1 MDLLK
6 RRLSLHLAASDTGA
20 PNRVTAYRGAFH
32 RATLSWLD
40 KNLQNRRTVHRELK
54 EQPVPGLNLSRA
66 EAKERADHLF
76 VDSYVVTLD
85 VTKGEETFYSRSE
98 VSFTCN
104 KPGYSTFI
112 DAVGRS
118 VISATLNG
126 VAVDTSNFDGE
137 TIFIK
142 DLAAQN
148 LLVIELE
155 AEYSKSGEGLQR
167 SVDPSDGEIYLYS
180 QGETAHIR
188 NMFACFDQPALKA
201 TFTLMVT
208 TPGHWQAVSN
218 NPVES
223 KVAKGDLVEWKF
235 TTTPRIATY
244 LDALIAGPYSSVHD
258 VYKGQK
264 EIPLGIYC
272 RKSMMQY
279 LDPEDVFLITKQGFE
294 YFEKT
299 FGLAYPFE
307 KYDQIAVVDF
317 NFGAM
322 ENAGAVTFREDV
334 LVFRSHM
341 PEKAYLSR
349 ANTILHEMAHMW
361 FGDMVTM
368 SWWDDL
374 WLNESFA
381 EWSSYLAL
389 VESTRFTGAW
399 SEFNSARK
407 NWAYRQDQLSS
418 THPIIADM
426 VDMEAVNANFDG
438 ITYAKGASVLHQ
450 LVAHVGRP
458 QFIAALQT
466 YFAKHAWGN
475 TTLEDLLVELEASS
489 GRKLDS
495 WVNTW
500 LQTAGVNTLR
510 PSLVIEGDA
519 YKSVTITQ
527 EAPLI
532 PVGSQ
537 ELRPHRL
544 AVGLY
549 DIDAGS
555 LKLRKTVELD
565 VVGGS
570 TVVTELAG
578 EKLADLL
585 LINDRDLSYAKLRFD
600 DRSIATLKTHLGKLD
615 DALARALCWAA
626 IWDMH
631 RDAEI
636 STSDFMEIALNSLAK
651 ESDDAIVTI
660 VMSQLSTSVEA
671 YAKDH
676 NRDIYRE
683 KLATGLWDLVQSSK
697 PGSDLQLLSSRAFAS
712 NAQSADQ
719 AAKIGELL
727 NGSAP
732 GLKVD
737 TDLRWYFL
745 IAMTERGL
753 TTKTELDAELESD
766 KTTTGN
772 LAYQTCLAAMP
783 NAEAKAHAFNKVLNE
798 EIATS
803 ERSALIMGF
812 QRPIQRALL
821 DPFVALYFDNLLTV
835 WDAKSYEGAAKY
847 VTGFYPTY
855 VVRQSTVDATD
866 AWLAGPGKE
875 SPAVL
880 RKLVKESQDGLI
892 RALKVQALD
901 K

>member
-1 MDLLK
+1 MIGLEPTK
-6 RRLSLHLAASDTGA
+6 GA
-20 PNRVTAYRGAFH
+20 
-32 RATLSWLD
+32 
-40 KNLQNRRTVHRELK
+40 K
-54 EQPVPGLNLSRA
+54 VPGLNLSRA
-66 EAKERADHLF
+66 EAKDRADHLY
-76 VDSYVVTLD
+76 VNSYVVTLD
-85 VTKGEETFYSRSE
+85 VTKGEETFYAKSE

-137 TIFIK
+137 SIFLTN
-142 DLAAQN
+142 LAADN
-148 LLVIELE
+148 LLVIEIE
-155 AEYSKSGEGLQR
+155 AEYSNSGEGLQR
-167 SVDPSDGEIYLYS
+167 SVDPSDGEVYLYS

-188 NMFACFDQPALKA
+188 NMFPCFDQPSLKA
-201 TFTLMVT
+201 TFNLTVT
-208 TPGHWQAVSN
+208 TPGHWEAVSN

-223 KVAKGDLVEWKF
+223 KTTKGDLVEWKF
-235 TTTPRIATY
+235 STTPRITTY
-244 LDALIAGPYSSVHD
+244 LDALIAGPYSHVHD
-258 VYKGQK
+258 VYKGEK

-279 LDPEDVFLITKQGFE
+279 LDPEDIFLITKQGFE

-368 SWWDDL
+368 FWWDDL

-389 VESTRFTGAW
+389 AESTRFKGAW
-399 SEFNSARK
+399 SEFNCARK

-458 QFIAALQT
+458 QFIEGLQK

-475 TTLEDLLVELEASS
+475 TTLNDLLVELEAAS
-489 GRKLDS
+489 GSTLAP

-500 LQTAGVNTLR
+500 LQTAGDNTLR
-510 PSLVIEGDA
+510 PVLEIDGDT
-519 YKSVTITQ
+519 YKSVSISQ

-532 PVGSQ
+532 PAGSK

-549 DIDAGS
+549 DINAGS
-555 LKLRKTVELD
+555 LKLRKSVELD
-565 VVGGS
+565 VSGAS

-578 EKLADLL
+578 EKVADLL

-600 DRSIATLKTHLGKLD
+600 ERSIATLKTHLGKLD
-615 DALARALCWAA
+615 DALARAVTWAA
-626 IWDMH
+626 VWDMH

-636 STSDFMEIALNSLAK
+636 SSADFLEIATNGLAG
-651 ESDDAIVTI
+651 ESDDAIVNI
-660 VMSQLSTSVEA
+660 VLGQLNTSVEA
-671 YAKDH
+671 YSKEA
-676 NRDIYRE
+676 NRNAYRE
-683 KLATGLWDLVQSSK
+683 KLADGLWSLTNNSA
-697 PGSDLQLLSSRAFAS
+697 PASDLQLLFSRAFAL
-712 NAQSADQ
+712 NAQTDEQ
-719 AAKIGELL
+719 TTKIRELL
-727 NGSAP
+727 NGSVP

-737 TDLRWYFL
+737 ADLRWYFL
-745 IAMTERGL
+745 IALTERGAA
-753 TTKTELDAELESD
+753 TKAELEAELAKD
-766 KTTTGN
+766 KTTSGN
-772 LAYQTCLAAMP
+772 LAYETCLAAMP
-783 NAEAKAHAFNKVLNE
+783 NSEAKAYAFNKGMNVDE
-798 EIATS
+798 ATS
-803 ERSALIMGF
+803 VRTALVAGF
-812 QRPIQRALL
+812 QRPIQSTLL
-821 DPFVALYFDNLLTV
+821 EPFIDLYFDNLIPV
-835 WDAKSYEGAAKY
+835 WESRSYEPAAKY
-847 VTGFYPTY
+847 VTGFYPTW
-855 VVRQSTVDATD
+855 VVKQSTVDATN
-866 AWLAGPGKE
+866 AWLNGAGKD

>member
-1 MDLLK
+1 
-6 RRLSLHLAASDTGA
+6 
-20 PNRVTAYRGAFH
+20 
-32 RATLSWLD
+32 
-40 KNLQNRRTVHRELK
+40 
-54 EQPVPGLNLSRA
+54 VPGLNLSRA
-66 EAKERADHLF
+66 EAKERADHLY
-76 VDSYVVTLD
+76 VNSYVVTLD
-85 VTKGEETFYSRSE
+85 VTKGEETFYSKSE

-104 KPGYSTFI
+104 KPGFATFI

-137 TIFIK
+137 SIFLTN
-142 DLAAQN
+142 LAADN
-148 LLVIELE
+148 LLVIEIE

-167 SVDPSDGEIYLYS
+167 SVDPSDGEVYLYS

-188 NMFACFDQPALKA
+188 NMFPCFDQPALKA
-201 TFTLMVT
+201 TFSLTVT
-208 TPGHWQAVSN
+208 TPGHWEAVSN

-235 TTTPRIATY
+235 STTPRIATY

-264 EIPLGIYC
+264 EIPMGIYC

-279 LDPEDVFLITKQGFE
+279 LDPEDIFLITKQGFE

-341 PEKAYLSR
+341 PDKAYLSR

-389 VESTRFTGAW
+389 SEATRFKGAW

-407 NWAYRQDQLSS
+407 NWAYRQDQLVS

-438 ITYAKGASVLHQ
+438 ITYAKGASVLQQ

-458 QFIAALQT
+458 QFIAALQK

-475 TTLEDLLVELEASS
+475 TTLEDLLVELEATS
-489 GRKLDS
+489 GRKLES

-510 PSLVIEGDA
+510 PALEIEGDV
-519 YKSVTITQ
+519 YKSITIKQ
-527 EAPLI
+527 ETPLV
-532 PVGSQ
+532 PADSK

-549 DIDAGS
+549 DIKGDS
-555 LKLRKTVELD
+555 LQLRKSVELD
-565 VVGGS
+565 VAGAA
-570 TVVTELAG
+570 TVVADLAG
-578 EKLADLL
+578 EKVADLL

-600 DRSIATLKTHLGKLD
+600 DRSIATLKTHLGKFD
-615 DALARALCWAA
+615 DALARALCWAS

-636 STSDFMEIALNSLAK
+636 SSADFLEIALNGLAG
-651 ESDDAIVTI
+651 ETDDAIVNI
-660 VMSQLSTSVEA
+660 VLMQLNTSVEA
-671 YAKDH
+671 YAKDS
-676 NRDIYRE
+676 NRAAYRE
-683 KLATGLWDLVQSSK
+683 QLADGLWALTQSSA
-697 PGSDLQLLSSRAFAS
+697 PGSDLQLLISRAFAI
-712 NAQSADQ
+712 NAHTAEQT
-719 AAKIGELL
+719 AKIRELL
-727 NGSAP
+727 NGGVP

-745 IAMTERGL
+745 IALTERGS
-753 TTKTELDAELESD
+753 TTKAELDAELAKD
-766 KTTTGN
+766 NTTSGN
-772 LAYQTCLAAMP
+772 IAFETCLAAMP
-783 NAEAKAHAFNKVLNE
+783 NHEAKAYAFNKMLNE
-798 EIATS
+798 DIVTS
-803 ERSALIMGF
+803 MRSALVAGF
-812 QRPIQRALL
+812 QRPIQRDLL
-821 DPFVALYFDNLLTV
+821 EPFVNLYFDNLISA
-835 WDAKSYEGAAKY
+835 WESKSYEGAAKY
-847 VTGFYPTY
+847 VSGFYPTWI
-855 VVRQSTVDATD
+855 VKQSTVDATN
-866 AWLAGPGKE
+866 AWLNGAGKD

>member
-1 MDLLK
+1 MVGLEPTK
-6 RRLSLHLAASDTGA
+6 
-20 PNRVTAYRGAFH
+20 
-32 RATLSWLD
+32 AT
-40 KNLQNRRTVHRELK
+40 K
-54 EQPVPGLNLSRA
+54 ESQVPGLNLSRA
-66 EAKERADHLF
+66 EAKERADHLY
-76 VDSYVVTLD
+76 VNSYAVTLD
-85 VTKGEETFYSRSE
+85 VTKGEETFYSKSE

-112 DAVGRS
+112 DAVGRTI
-118 VISATLNG
+118 ISATLNG
-126 VAVDTSNFDGE
+126 APVDTSNFDGE
-137 TIFIK
+137 SVFLAN
-142 DLAAQN
+142 LAAEN
-148 LLVIELE
+148 LLVIEIE

-167 SVDPSDGEIYLYS
+167 SVDPSDGEVYLYS

-188 NMFACFDQPALKA
+188 NMFPCFDQPALKA
-201 TFTLMVT
+201 TFTLTVT
-208 TPGHWQAVSN
+208 TPGHWEAVSN

-223 KVAKGDLVEWKF
+223 KTAKGDLVEWKF

-244 LDALIAGPYSSVHD
+244 LDALIAGPYSHVHD

-279 LDPEDVFLITKQGFE
+279 LDPEDIFLITKQGFE

-322 ENAGAVTFREDV
+322 ENAGAITFREDV

-341 PEKAYLSR
+341 PEKSYLSR

-389 VESTRFTGAW
+389 SEATRFKGAW
-399 SEFNSARK
+399 TEFNSARK

-458 QFIAALQT
+458 QFLEGLQK

-475 TTLEDLLVELEASS
+475 TTLNDLLVELEAAS
-489 GRKLDS
+489 GRKLDA
-495 WVNTW
+495 WVGTW

-510 PSLVIEGDA
+510 PVLEIDGDT
-519 YKSVTITQ
+519 YKSVTISQ
-527 EAPLI
+527 ESPLV
-532 PVGSQ
+532 PEGSK

-549 DIDAGS
+549 DISGDA
-555 LKLRKTVELD
+555 LKLRTSVELD
-565 VVGGS
+565 VVGAS
-570 TVVTELAG
+570 TVVAELAG
-578 EKLADLL
+578 EKVADLL

-600 DRSIATLKTHLGKLD
+600 DRSITTLKSHLGKLD
-615 DALARALCWAA
+615 DRLARAICWAA

-631 RDAEI
+631 RDAQI
-636 STSDFMEIALNSLAK
+636 SSADFIEIALTGLAG
-651 ESDDAIVTI
+651 ESDDAIVNI
-660 VMSQLSTSVEA
+660 VIGQLGISVEA
-671 YAKDH
+671 YAIDA
-676 NRDIYRE
+676 NRNSYRE
-683 KLATGLWDLVQSSK
+683 KLANGFWKLLQASAAA
-697 PGSDLQLLSSRAFAS
+697 SDLQLLYSRAFAS
-712 NAQSADQ
+712 NAHTHDQ
-719 AAKIGELL
+719 IAKVRDLL

-737 TDLRWYFL
+737 TDLRWFFL
-745 IAMTERGL
+745 IALTERGA
-753 TTKTELDAELESD
+753 TTKAELDAELASD
-766 KTTTGN
+766 KTTSGN
-772 LAYQTCLAAMP
+772 LAFETATAAAP
-783 NAEAKAHAFNKVLNE
+783 NAEAKAYAFNKVMDE
-798 EIATS
+798 SAATS
-803 ERSALIMGF
+803 VRSALVAGF
-812 QRPIQRALL
+812 QRPIQRHILES
-821 DPFVALYFDNLLTV
+821 FVDLYFANLLKE
-835 WDAKSYEGAAKY
+835 WDSKSYEGAAKF
-847 VTGFYPTY
+847 VTGMYPSWVLNQKTLD
-855 VVRQSTVDATD
+855 TTN
-866 AWLAGPGKE
+866 AWLTGEGKDA
-875 SPAVL
+875 PAVL

-892 RALKVQALD
+892 RALKVQKLD
-901 K
+901 N

>member
-1 MDLLK
+1 M
-6 RRLSLHLAASDTGA
+6 
-20 PNRVTAYRGAFH
+20 
-32 RATLSWLD
+32 
-40 KNLQNRRTVHRELK
+40 
-54 EQPVPGLNLSRA
+54 PGLNLSRT
-66 EAKERADHLF
+66 EAKDRAEHLY
-76 VDSYVVTLD
+76 VNSYAVTLD
-85 VTKGEETFYSRSE
+85 VTKGEETFYSKSE

-126 VAVDTSNFDGE
+126 AAVDVSHFDGE
-137 TIFIK
+137 SIFLTN
-142 DLAAQN
+142 LAAEN
-148 LLVIELE
+148 TLVIEME

-167 SVDPSDGEIYLYS
+167 SVDPADGEIYLYS

-188 NMFACFDQPALKA
+188 NMFACFDQPSLKA
-201 TFTLMVT
+201 TFTLTVT

-223 KVAKGDLVEWKF
+223 KTIKGEYVEWKF
-235 TTTPRIATY
+235 TTTPRIPTY

-258 VYKGQK
+258 VYKGKK

-279 LDPEDVFLITKQGFE
+279 LDPEDIFLITKQGFE
-294 YFEKT
+294 YFEKV

-368 SWWDDL
+368 FWWDDL

-389 VESTRFTGAW
+389 SESTRFKGAW
-399 SEFNSARK
+399 TEFNSARK

-458 QFIAALQT
+458 QFIAGLQK

-475 TTLEDLLVELEASS
+475 TTLNDLLVELEASS
-489 GRKLDS
+489 GRKLDT
-495 WVNTW
+495 WVHTW

-510 PSLVIEGDA
+510 PQLDIDGDV
-519 YKSVTITQ
+519 YKSVVISQ
-527 EAPLI
+527 EVPLV
-532 PVGSQ
+532 PAGSK

-549 DIDAGS
+549 DISGDS
-555 LKLRKTVELD
+555 LNLRKSVELD
-565 VVGGS
+565 VVGAS
-570 TVVTELAG
+570 TVVTELSG
-578 EKLADLL
+578 EKVADLL

-600 DRSIATLKTHLGKLD
+600 DRSIATLKKYLGRLND
-615 DALARALCWAA
+615 PLARALSWAA

-631 RDAEI
+631 RDAQI
-636 STSDFMEIALNSLAK
+636 SSADFIEVALSGLAG
-651 ESDDAIVTI
+651 ENDDAIVNI
-660 VMSQLSTSVEA
+660 VIGQLGTSVEG
-671 YAKDH
+671 YASDA
-676 NRDIYRE
+676 NRNKYRE
-683 KLATGLWDLVQSSK
+683 KLATGFWNLMQASA
-697 PGSDLQLLSSRAFAS
+697 PASDLQLLYSRAFAA
-712 NAQSADQ
+712 NAHTPEQI
-719 AAKIGELL
+719 KNVRGLL
-727 NGSAP
+727 NGEVK

-737 TDLRWYFL
+737 TDRRWDFL
-745 IAMTERGL
+745 IALTERGAA
-753 TTKTELDAELESD
+753 TEAELDAELASD
-766 KTTTGN
+766 NTTSGN
-772 LAYQTCLAAMP
+772 LAYQSAKAATP
-783 NAEAKAHAFNKVLNE
+783 NSEAKAYAFNTVMSQD
-798 EIATS
+798 AQTS
-803 ERSALIMGF
+803 VRTSLVAGF
-812 QRPIQRALL
+812 QRPIQRHLL
-821 DPFVALYFDNLLTV
+821 EPFVDLYFENLLSE
-835 WDAKSYEGAAKY
+835 WESKSYEGAAKF
-847 VTGFYPTY
+847 VTGMYPSWIISQATLDKTNSWLNG
-855 VVRQSTVDATD
+855 VGKDA
-866 AWLAGPGKE
+866 
-875 SPAVL
+875 PAVL
-880 RKLVKESQDGLI
+880 RKLVKESQDGVI

-901 K
+901 N

>member
-1 MDLLK
+1 
-6 RRLSLHLAASDTGA
+6 
-20 PNRVTAYRGAFH
+20 
-32 RATLSWLD
+32 
-40 KNLQNRRTVHRELK
+40 
-54 EQPVPGLNLSRA
+54 VPGLNLSRA
-66 EAKERADHLF
+66 EAKERADHLYIN
-76 VDSYVVTLD
+76 SYVVTLD
-85 VTKGEETFYSRSE
+85 VTKDEEVFYSKSE
-98 VSFTCN
+98 VKFSCN
-104 KPGYSTFI
+104 KKGYATFI

-118 VISATLNG
+118 VISATLNNQP
-126 VAVDTSNFDGE
+126 VDTSNFDGE
-137 TIFIK
+137 SIF
-142 DLAAQN
+142 LTN
-148 LLVIELE
+148 LEEENHLVIEMQ

-167 SVDPSDGEIYLYS
+167 SVDPSDGEVYLYS

-201 TFTLMVT
+201 TFTLIVT

-223 KVAKGDLVEWKF
+223 KTSKGDHVEWKF
-235 TTTPRIATY
+235 STTPRISTY

-258 VYKGQK
+258 VYKGVK
-264 EIPLGIYC
+264 EIPMGIYC

-279 LDPEDVFLITKQGFE
+279 LDPDDIFLITKQGFE

-334 LVFRSHM
+334 LVFRSHV

-389 VESTRFTGAW
+389 SEGTRFKGAW
-399 SEFNSARK
+399 SEFNCARK

-450 LVAHVGRP
+450 LVAHVGRR

-466 YFAKHAWGN
+466 YFAKHAWAN
-475 TTLEDLLVELEASS
+475 TTLDDLLVELEASS
-489 GRKLDS
+489 GRKLDA
-495 WVNTW
+495 WVKTW

-510 PSLVIEGDA
+510 PVLDIQDGKYSSIA
-519 YKSVTITQ
+519 IAQ

-532 PVGSQ
+532 PEGSK

-549 DIDAGS
+549 DITADA
-555 LKLRKTVELD
+555 LKLRKSVELD
-565 VVGGS
+565 VTGAMTNVADLS
-570 TVVTELAG
+570 G
-578 EKLADLL
+578 EKTADLL

-600 DRSIATLKTHLGKLD
+600 DRSVATLKSHLGALSD
-615 DALARALCWAA
+615 DLARALCWAA
-626 IWDMH
+626 VWDMH

-636 STSDFMEIALNSLAK
+636 STSDFMQIAFSGLK
-651 ESDDAIVTI
+651 GETDDAIVSI
-660 VMSQLSTSVEA
+660 VLSQLTTSVEA
-671 YAKDH
+671 YATDT
-676 NRDIYRE
+676 NRDSYRE
-683 KLATGLWDLVQSSK
+683 KLADVLWLLANDAK
-697 PGSDLQLLSSRAFAS
+697 PAGDLQLIYTRAFAASAFTPGQIS
-712 NAQSADQ
+712 NLRAVLDGFIA
-719 AAKIGELL
+719 
-727 NGSAP
+727 

-737 TDLRWYFL
+737 TDLRWFLL
-745 IAMTERGL
+745 IALTERGAA
-753 TTKTELDAELESD
+753 TKSELEAELAKD
-766 KTTTGN
+766 NTTTGN
-772 LAYQTCLAAMP
+772 VAFETALAAFP
-783 NAEAKAHAFNKVLNE
+783 TSEAKAFAFNKVRDE
-798 EIATS
+798 SAATS
-803 ERSALIMGF
+803 IRSALVSGF
-812 QRPIQRALL
+812 QRPSHRHLL
-821 DPFVALYFDNLLTV
+821 TPFVDLYFDNLLTE
-835 WDAKSYEGAAKY
+835 WESKSYEGAAKF
-847 VTGFYPTY
+847 VTGMYPSW
-855 VVRQSTVDATD
+855 VVSDSTVDKTNTWLKGAGKD
-866 AWLAGPGKE
+866 APV
-875 SPAVL
+875 VL

-892 RALKVQALD
+892 RALKVQKLD

>member
-1 MDLLK
+1 
-6 RRLSLHLAASDTGA
+6 
-20 PNRVTAYRGAFH
+20 
-32 RATLSWLD
+32 
-40 KNLQNRRTVHRELK
+40 
-54 EQPVPGLNLSRA
+54 VPGLNLSRT
-66 EAKERADHLF
+66 EAKDRAEHLY
-76 VDSYVVTLD
+76 VNSYAVTLD
-85 VTKGEETFYSRSE
+85 VTKGEETFYSKSE

-126 VAVDTSNFDGE
+126 AAVDVSHFDGE
-137 TIFIK
+137 SIFLTN
-142 DLAAQN
+142 LAAEN
-148 LLVIELE
+148 TLVIEME

-167 SVDPSDGEIYLYS
+167 SVDPADGEIYLYS

-188 NMFACFDQPALKA
+188 NMFACFDQPSLKA
-201 TFTLMVT
+201 TFTLTVT

-223 KVAKGDLVEWKF
+223 KTIKGEYVEWKF
-235 TTTPRIATY
+235 TTTPRIPTY

-258 VYKGQK
+258 VYKGKK

-279 LDPEDVFLITKQGFE
+279 LDPEDIFLITKQGFE
-294 YFEKT
+294 YFEKV

-368 SWWDDL
+368 FWWDDL

-389 VESTRFTGAW
+389 SESTRFKGAW
-399 SEFNSARK
+399 TEFNSARK

-458 QFIAALQT
+458 QFIAGLQK

-475 TTLEDLLVELEASS
+475 TTLNDLLVELEAAS
-489 GRKLDS
+489 GRKLDT
-495 WVNTW
+495 WVHTW

-510 PSLVIEGDA
+510 PQLEIDGDTYTSVVISQEVPLVPA
-519 YKSVTITQ
+519 
-527 EAPLI
+527 
-532 PVGSQ
+532 GSK

-549 DIDAGS
+549 DISGDS
-555 LKLRKTVELD
+555 LNLRKSVELD
-565 VVGGS
+565 VVGAS
-570 TVVTELAG
+570 TTVTELSG
-578 EKLADLL
+578 EKVADLL

-600 DRSIATLKTHLGKLD
+600 DRSIATLKKYLGRLND
-615 DALARALCWAA
+615 PLARALSWAS

-631 RDAEI
+631 RDAQI
-636 STSDFMEIALNSLAK
+636 SSADFIEIALSGLAG
-651 ESDDAIVTI
+651 ENDDAIVNI
-660 VMSQLSTSVEA
+660 VIGQLGTSVEG
-671 YAKDH
+671 YASDA
-676 NRDIYRE
+676 NRDKYRE
-683 KLATGLWDLVQSSK
+683 KLAAGFWNLMQSSA
-697 PGSDLQLLSSRAFAS
+697 PASDLQLLYSRAFAA
-712 NAQSADQ
+712 NAHTPEQI
-719 AAKIGELL
+719 KNVRGIL
-727 NGSAP
+727 NGEIK

-737 TDLRWYFL
+737 TDRRWDFL
-745 IAMTERGL
+745 IALTERGA
-753 TTKTELDAELESD
+753 TTQAELDAELASD
-766 KTTTGN
+766 NTTSGN
-772 LAYQTCLAAMP
+772 LLFETAKAATP
-783 NAEAKAHAFNKVLNE
+783 NAEAKAYAFNTVMHQD
-798 EIATS
+798 AQTS
-803 ERSALIMGF
+803 VRSALVAGF
-812 QRPIQRALL
+812 QRPIQRHLL
-821 DPFVALYFDNLLTV
+821 TPFVDLYFENLLSE
-835 WDAKSYEGAAKY
+835 WESKSYEGAAKF
-847 VTGFYPTY
+847 VTGMYPSWIIS
-855 VVRQSTVDATD
+855 QSTLDKTN
-866 AWLAGPGKE
+866 AWLNGVGKDA
-875 SPAVL
+875 PAVL
-880 RKLVKESQDGLI
+880 RKLVKESQDGVI

-901 K
+901 I

>member
-1 MDLLK
+1 
-6 RRLSLHLAASDTGA
+6 
-20 PNRVTAYRGAFH
+20 
-32 RATLSWLD
+32 
-40 KNLQNRRTVHRELK
+40 
-54 EQPVPGLNLSRA
+54 VPGLNLSRT
-66 EAKERADHLF
+66 EAKDRAEHLY
-76 VDSYVVTLD
+76 VNSYAVTLD
-85 VTKGEETFYSRSE
+85 VTKGEETFYSKSE

-126 VAVDTSNFDGE
+126 AAVDVSNFDGE
-137 TIFIK
+137 SIFITN
-142 DLAAQN
+142 LAADN
-148 LLVIELE
+148 VLVIELE

-167 SVDPSDGEIYLYS
+167 SVDPADGEIYLYS

-188 NMFACFDQPALKA
+188 NMFACFDQPSLKA
-201 TFTLMVT
+201 TFTLTVT

-223 KVAKGDLVEWKF
+223 KTTKGELVEWKF

-258 VYKGQK
+258 VYKGEK

-279 LDPEDVFLITKQGFE
+279 LDPEDIFLITKQGFE
-294 YFEKT
+294 YFEKV

-368 SWWDDL
+368 FWWDDL

-389 VESTRFTGAW
+389 SESTRFKGAW
-399 SEFNSARK
+399 TEFNSARK

-458 QFIAALQT
+458 QFIAGLQK

-475 TTLEDLLVELEASS
+475 TTLNDLLVELEASS
-489 GRKLDS
+489 GRKLDT
-495 WVNTW
+495 WVHTW

-510 PSLVIEGDA
+510 PQLDIDGDV
-519 YKSVTITQ
+519 YKSVVISQ
-527 EAPLI
+527 EVPLV
-532 PVGSQ
+532 PAGSK

-549 DIDAGS
+549 DISGDS
-555 LKLRKTVELD
+555 LNLRKSVELD
-565 VVGGS
+565 VVGAS
-570 TVVTELAG
+570 TVVTELSG
-578 EKLADLL
+578 EKVADLL

-600 DRSIATLKTHLGKLD
+600 DRSIATLKKYLGRLND
-615 DALARALCWAA
+615 PLARALSWAA

-631 RDAEI
+631 RDAQI
-636 STSDFMEIALNSLAK
+636 SSADFIEIALSGLAG
-651 ESDDAIVTI
+651 EDDDAIVNI
-660 VMSQLSTSVEA
+660 VIGQLGTSVEG
-671 YAKDH
+671 YASDA
-676 NRDIYRE
+676 NRDKYRE
-683 KLATGLWDLVQSSK
+683 KLAAGFWNLMQSSA
-697 PGSDLQLLSSRAFAS
+697 PASDLQLLYSRAFAA
-712 NAQSADQ
+712 NAHTPEQI
-719 AAKIGELL
+719 KNVRGIL
-727 NGSAP
+727 NGEIK

-737 TDLRWYFL
+737 TDRRWDFL
-745 IAMTERGL
+745 IALTERGA
-753 TTKTELDAELESD
+753 TTQAELDAELASD
-766 KTTTGN
+766 NTTSGN
-772 LAYQTCLAAMP
+772 LLFETAKAATP
-783 NAEAKAHAFNKVLNE
+783 NAEAKAYAFNTVMHQD
-798 EIATS
+798 AQTS
-803 ERSALIMGF
+803 VRSALVAGF
-812 QRPIQRALL
+812 QRPIQRHLL
-821 DPFVALYFDNLLTV
+821 APFVDLYFENLLSE
-835 WDAKSYEGAAKY
+835 WESKSYEGAAKF
-847 VTGFYPTY
+847 VTGMYPSWIIS
-855 VVRQSTVDATD
+855 QSTLDKTN
-866 AWLAGPGKE
+866 AWLNGVGKDA
-875 SPAVL
+875 PAVL
-880 RKLVKESQDGLI
+880 RKLVKESQDGVI

-901 K
+901 N

>member
-1 MDLLK
+1 MIGLEPTK
-6 RRLSLHLAASDTGA
+6 GA
-20 PNRVTAYRGAFH
+20 
-32 RATLSWLD
+32 
-40 KNLQNRRTVHRELK
+40 K
-54 EQPVPGLNLSRA
+54 VPGLNLSRI
-66 EAKERADHLF
+66 EAKERADHLY
-76 VDSYVVTLD
+76 VNSYVVTLD
-85 VTKGEETFYSRSE
+85 VTQGEETFYAKSE

-104 KPGYSTFI
+104 TPGYSTFI

-137 TIFIK
+137 SIFLTN
-142 DLAAQN
+142 LAADN
-148 LLVIELE
+148 VLVIEIE

-167 SVDPSDGEIYLYS
+167 SVDPSDGEVYLYS

-188 NMFACFDQPALKA
+188 NMFPCFDQPSLKA
-201 TFTLMVT
+201 TFNLTVT
-208 TPGHWQAVSN
+208 TPGHWEAVSN

-223 KVAKGDLVEWKF
+223 KTVKGDVVEWKF
-235 TTTPRIATY
+235 STTPRITTY
-244 LDALIAGPYSSVHD
+244 LDALIAGPYSHVHD
-258 VYKGQK
+258 VYKGEK

-279 LDPEDVFLITKQGFE
+279 LDPEEIFLITKQGFE

-368 SWWDDL
+368 FWWDDL

-389 VESTRFTGAW
+389 AESTRFKGAW
-399 SEFNSARK
+399 SEFNCARK

-458 QFIAALQT
+458 QFIAGLQK

-475 TTLEDLLVELEASS
+475 TTLNDLLVELEAAS
-489 GRKLDS
+489 GRKLDA

-510 PSLVIEGDA
+510 PVLEIEGDT
-519 YKSVTITQ
+519 YKNLSISQ

-549 DIDAGS
+549 DISAGS
-555 LKLRKTVELD
+555 LKLRKSVELD
-565 VVGGS
+565 VSDAS

-578 EKLADLL
+578 EKVADLL

-615 DALARALCWAA
+615 DALARAVTWAA
-626 IWDMH
+626 VWDMH

-636 STSDFMEIALNSLAK
+636 SSADFLEIAINGLAG
-651 ESDDAIVTI
+651 ESDDAIVNI
-660 VMSQLSTSVEA
+660 VLGQLNTSVEA
-671 YAKDH
+671 YSKEA
-676 NRDIYRE
+676 NRNAYRE
-683 KLATGLWDLVQSSK
+683 KLADGLWALTSNSA
-697 PGSDLQLLSSRAFAS
+697 PGSDLQLLFSRAFAL
-712 NAQSADQ
+712 NAQTEEQ
-719 AAKIGELL
+719 TAKIRELL
-727 NGSAP
+727 DGSAP

-737 TDLRWYFL
+737 ADLRWYFL
-745 IAMTERGL
+745 IALTERGA
-753 TTKTELDAELESD
+753 TTKAELEAEVAKD
-766 KTTTGN
+766 NTTTGN
-772 LAYQTCLAAMP
+772 LAYETCLAAMP
-783 NAEAKAHAFNKVLNE
+783 NSEAKAYAFNKGMDVDA
-798 EIATS
+798 ATS
-803 ERSALIMGF
+803 VRTALVAGF
-812 QRPIQRALL
+812 QRPIQSKLL
-821 DPFVALYFDNLLTV
+821 EPFIDRYFDNLISV
-835 WDAKSYEGAAKY
+835 WESRSYEPAAKY
-847 VTGFYPTY
+847 VTGFYPTWI
-855 VVRQSTVDATD
+855 VKQSTVDATNN
-866 AWLAGPGKE
+866 WLNGAGKD

>member
-1 MDLLK
+1 
-6 RRLSLHLAASDTGA
+6 
-20 PNRVTAYRGAFH
+20 
-32 RATLSWLD
+32 
-40 KNLQNRRTVHRELK
+40 
-54 EQPVPGLNLSRA
+54 
-66 EAKERADHLF
+66 
-76 VDSYVVTLD
+76 
-85 VTKGEETFYSRSE
+85 
-98 VSFTCN
+98 
-104 KPGYSTFI
+104 
-112 DAVGRS
+112 
-118 VISATLNG
+118 
-126 VAVDTSNFDGE
+126 
-137 TIFIK
+137 
-142 DLAAQN
+142 
-148 LLVIELE
+148 
-155 AEYSKSGEGLQR
+155 
-167 SVDPSDGEIYLYS
+167 
-180 QGETAHIR
+180 
-188 NMFACFDQPALKA
+188 
-201 TFTLMVT
+201 
-208 TPGHWQAVSN
+208 
-218 NPVES
+218 
-223 KVAKGDLVEWKF
+223 
-235 TTTPRIATY
+235 
-244 LDALIAGPYSSVHD
+244 VHD
-258 VYKGQK
+258 VYKGKK

-279 LDPEDVFLITKQGFE
+279 LDPEDIFLITKQGFE

-341 PEKAYLSR
+341 PDKAYLSR

-368 SWWDDL
+368 YWWDDL

-389 VESTRFTGAW
+389 SEGTRFKGAW

-458 QFIAALQT
+458 QFIAGLQK

-475 TTLEDLLVELEASS
+475 TTLNDLLVELEAAS
-489 GRKLDS
+489 GRKLDA

-510 PSLVIEGDA
+510 PVLDIDA
-519 YKSVTITQ
+519 GVYKSVTISQ
-527 EAPLI
+527 EVPLI
-532 PVGSQ
+532 PVGSK

-549 DIDAGS
+549 DISGDS
-555 LKLRKTVELD
+555 LTLRKSVELD
-565 VVGGS
+565 VAGAS
-570 TVVTELAG
+570 TVVTDLAG
-578 EKLADLL
+578 ENVADLL

-600 DRSIATLKTHLGKLD
+600 DRSIATLKTHLGKFD

-636 STSDFMEIALNSLAK
+636 SSSDFLEIALNGLAG
-651 ESDDAIVTI
+651 ESDDAIVNI
-660 VMSQLSTSVEA
+660 VLSQLGTSVEA
-671 YAKDH
+671 YTKEA
-676 NRDIYRE
+676 NRDAYRE
-683 KLATGLWDLVQSSK
+683 KLADGLWALTNSCA
-697 PGSDLQLLSSRAFAS
+697 PASDLQLLISRAFAI
-712 NAQSADQ
+712 NAHTDAQTANIR
-719 AAKIGELL
+719 ALL

-737 TDLRWYFL
+737 ADLRWYFL
-745 IAMTERGL
+745 IALTERGA
-753 TTKTELDAELESD
+753 TTKAELDAELAKD
-766 KTTTGN
+766 NTTTGN
-772 LAYQTCLAAMP
+772 LAYETCLAAMP
-783 NAEAKAHAFNKVLNE
+783 NHEAKAYAFNKVLNE
-798 EIATS
+798 EVSTS
-803 ERSALIMGF
+803 VRTALVAGF
-812 QRPIQRALL
+812 QRPIQGKLL
-821 DPFVALYFDNLLTV
+821 EPFVNLYFDNLISV
-835 WDAKSYEGAAKY
+835 WESKSYEPAAKY
-847 VTGFYPTY
+847 VTGFYPSW
-855 VVRQSTVDATD
+855 VVKQSTVDLTN
-866 AWLAGPGKE
+866 AWLAGTGKDA
-875 SPAVL
+875 PAVL

-892 RALKVQALD
+892 RALKVQVLD

>member
-1 MDLLK
+1 M
-6 RRLSLHLAASDTGA
+6 
-20 PNRVTAYRGAFH
+20 
-32 RATLSWLD
+32 
-40 KNLQNRRTVHRELK
+40 
-54 EQPVPGLNLSRA
+54 PGLNLSRA
-66 EAKERADHLF
+66 EAKERADHLY
-76 VDSYVVTLD
+76 VNSYVVTLD
-85 VTKGEETFYSRSE
+85 VTKGEETFYSKSE

-104 KPGYSTFI
+104 KPGYATFI

-126 VAVDTSNFDGE
+126 VAVDTRNFDGE
-137 TIFIK
+137 SIFLTN
-142 DLAAQN
+142 LAADN
-148 LLVIELE
+148 LLVIEIE

-167 SVDPSDGEIYLYS
+167 SVDPSDGEVYLYS

-188 NMFACFDQPALKA
+188 NMFPCFDQPALKA
-201 TFTLMVT
+201 TFTLTVT
-208 TPGHWQAVSN
+208 TPGHWEAVSN

-223 KVAKGDLVEWKF
+223 KVAKGNLVEWKF
-235 TTTPRIATY
+235 STTPRIATY

-264 EIPLGIYC
+264 EIPMGIYC

-279 LDPEDVFLITKQGFE
+279 LDPEDIFLITKQGFE

-341 PEKAYLSR
+341 PDKAYLSR

-389 VESTRFTGAW
+389 AEATRFKGAW

-407 NWAYRQDQLSS
+407 NWAYRQDQLVS

-458 QFIAALQT
+458 QFIAGIQK
-466 YFAKHAWGN
+466 YFEKHAWGN
-475 TTLEDLLVELEASS
+475 TTLEDLLVELEAAS

-510 PSLVIEGDA
+510 PELEIEGDA
-519 YKSVTITQ
+519 YKSISITQ
-527 EAPLI
+527 EAPLV
-532 PVGSQ
+532 PADSK

-549 DIDAGS
+549 DIKGDS
-555 LKLRKTVELD
+555 LQLRKSVELD
-565 VVGGS
+565 VAGAS
-570 TVVTELAG
+570 TVVAELAG
-578 EKLADLL
+578 EKVADLL

-600 DRSIATLKTHLGKLD
+600 DRSIATLKTHLGKFD
-615 DALARALCWAA
+615 DALARALCWAS

-636 STSDFMEIALNSLAK
+636 SSADFIEIALNGLAG
-651 ESDDAIVTI
+651 ETDDAIVNI
-660 VMSQLSTSVEA
+660 VLMQLNTSVEA
-671 YAKDH
+671 YAKDS
-676 NRDIYRE
+676 NRDAYRE
-683 KLATGLWDLVQSSK
+683 KLANGLWTLTQNSA
-697 PGSDLQLLSSRAFAS
+697 PGSDLQLLISRSFVV
-712 NAQSADQ
+712 NAQTADQ
-719 AAKIGELL
+719 TTKIRELL
-727 NGSAP
+727 NGSAA

-745 IAMTERGL
+745 IALTERGA
-753 TTKTELDAELESD
+753 TTKAELDAELAKD
-766 KTTTGN
+766 NTTTGN
-772 LAYQTCLAAMP
+772 LAYETCLAAMP
-783 NAEAKAHAFNKVLNE
+783 NSEAKAYAFKKVLNE
-798 EIATS
+798 DIVTS
-803 ERSALIMGF
+803 VRTALIVGF
-812 QRPIQRALL
+812 QRPIQRDLL
-821 DPFVALYFDNLLTV
+821 EPFVTRYFDNLINA
-835 WDAKSYEGAAKY
+835 WESKSYEGAAKY
-847 VTGFYPTY
+847 VTGFYPNWI
-855 VVRQSTVDATD
+855 VKQSTVDATN
-866 AWLAGPGKE
+866 AWLNGAGKD

-901 K
+901 H

>member
-1 MDLLK
+1 M
-6 RRLSLHLAASDTGA
+6 
-20 PNRVTAYRGAFH
+20 
-32 RATLSWLD
+32 
-40 KNLQNRRTVHRELK
+40 
-54 EQPVPGLNLSRA
+54 PGLNLSRN
-66 EAKERADHLF
+66 EAKDRAEHLY
-76 VDSYVVTLD
+76 VNSYAVTLD
-85 VTKGEETFYSRSE
+85 VTKGEETFYSKSE

-126 VAVDTSNFDGE
+126 AAVDVSKFDGE
-137 TIFIK
+137 SIFLTN
-142 DLAAQN
+142 LAADN
-148 LLVIELE
+148 TLVIEME

-167 SVDPSDGEIYLYS
+167 SVDPADGEIYLYS

-188 NMFACFDQPALKA
+188 NMFACFDQPSLKA
-201 TFTLMVT
+201 TFTLTVT

-223 KVAKGDLVEWKF
+223 KTTKGELVEWKF

-258 VYKGQK
+258 VYKGAK

-279 LDPEDVFLITKQGFE
+279 LDPEDIFLITKQGFE
-294 YFEKT
+294 YFEKV

-368 SWWDDL
+368 FWWDDL

-389 VESTRFTGAW
+389 SESTRFKGAW
-399 SEFNSARK
+399 TEFNSARK

-458 QFIAALQT
+458 QFIAGLQK

-475 TTLEDLLVELEASS
+475 TTLNDLLVELEASS
-489 GRKLDS
+489 GRKLDT
-495 WVNTW
+495 WVHTW

-510 PSLVIEGDA
+510 PQLEIDGETYTSVVISQETPLVPA
-519 YKSVTITQ
+519 
-527 EAPLI
+527 
-532 PVGSQ
+532 GSK

-549 DIDAGS
+549 DISGDS
-555 LKLRKTVELD
+555 LNLRKSVELD
-565 VVGGS
+565 VVGAS

-578 EKLADLL
+578 EKVADLL

-600 DRSIATLKTHLGKLD
+600 DRSIATLKKYLGRLND
-615 DALARALCWAA
+615 PLARALSWAA

-631 RDAEI
+631 RDAQI
-636 STSDFMEIALNSLAK
+636 SSADFIEIALSGLAG
-651 ESDDAIVTI
+651 ENDDAIVNI
-660 VMSQLSTSVEA
+660 VIGQLGTSVEG
-671 YAKDH
+671 YASDA
-676 NRDIYRE
+676 NRDKYRE
-683 KLATGLWDLVQSSK
+683 RLAAGFWNLMQSSA
-697 PGSDLQLLSSRAFAS
+697 PASDLQLLYSRAFAA
-712 NAQSADQ
+712 NAHTPEQI
-719 AAKIGELL
+719 KNVRGIL
-727 NGSAP
+727 NGEIK

-737 TDLRWYFL
+737 TDRRWDFL
-745 IAMTERGL
+745 IALTERGA
-753 TTKTELDAELESD
+753 TTQAELDAELATD
-766 KTTTGN
+766 NTTSGN
-772 LAYQTCLAAMP
+772 LLFETAKAATP
-783 NAEAKAHAFNKVLNE
+783 NAEAKAYAFNTVMHQD
-798 EIATS
+798 AQTS
-803 ERSALIMGF
+803 VRSALVAGF
-812 QRPIQRALL
+812 QRPIQRHLL
-821 DPFVALYFDNLLTV
+821 TPFVDLYFENLLSE
-835 WDAKSYEGAAKY
+835 WESKSYEGAAKF
-847 VTGFYPTY
+847 VTGMYPSWIIS
-855 VVRQSTVDATD
+855 QSTLDKTN
-866 AWLAGPGKE
+866 AWLNGVGKDA
-875 SPAVL
+875 PAVL
-880 RKLVKESQDGLI
+880 RKLVKESQDGVI

-901 K
+901 I

>member
-1 MDLLK
+1 M
-6 RRLSLHLAASDTGA
+6 
-20 PNRVTAYRGAFH
+20 
-32 RATLSWLD
+32 
-40 KNLQNRRTVHRELK
+40 
-54 EQPVPGLNLSRA
+54 PGLNLSRN
-66 EAKERADHLF
+66 EAKDRAEHLY
-76 VDSYVVTLD
+76 VNSYAVTLD
-85 VTKGEETFYSRSE
+85 VTKGEETFYSKSE

-126 VAVDTSNFDGE
+126 AAVDVSKFDGE
-137 TIFIK
+137 SIFLTN
-142 DLAAQN
+142 LAADN
-148 LLVIELE
+148 VLVIELE

-167 SVDPSDGEIYLYS
+167 SVDPADGEIYLYS

-188 NMFACFDQPALKA
+188 NMFACFDQPSLKA
-201 TFTLMVT
+201 TFTLTVT

-223 KVAKGDLVEWKF
+223 KTTKGELVEWKF

-258 VYKGQK
+258 VYKGTK

-279 LDPEDVFLITKQGFE
+279 LDPEDIFLITKQGFE
-294 YFEKT
+294 YFEKV

-368 SWWDDL
+368 FWWDDL

-389 VESTRFTGAW
+389 SESTRFKGAW
-399 SEFNSARK
+399 TEFNSARK

-458 QFIAALQT
+458 QFIAGLQK

-475 TTLEDLLVELEASS
+475 TTLNDLLVELEASS
-489 GRKLDS
+489 GRKLDT
-495 WVNTW
+495 WVHTW

-510 PSLVIEGDA
+510 PQLEIDGDTYTSVVISQETPLVPA
-519 YKSVTITQ
+519 
-527 EAPLI
+527 
-532 PVGSQ
+532 GSK

-549 DIDAGS
+549 DISGDS
-555 LKLRKTVELD
+555 LNLRKSVELD
-565 VVGGS
+565 VVGAS

-578 EKLADLL
+578 EKVADLL

-600 DRSIATLKTHLGKLD
+600 DRSIATLKKYLGRLND
-615 DALARALCWAA
+615 PLARALSWAA

-631 RDAEI
+631 RDAQI
-636 STSDFMEIALNSLAK
+636 SSADFIEIALSGLAG
-651 ESDDAIVTI
+651 ENDDAIVNI
-660 VMSQLSTSVEA
+660 VIGQLGTSVEG
-671 YAKDH
+671 YASDA
-676 NRDIYRE
+676 NRDKYRE
-683 KLATGLWDLVQSSK
+683 RLAAGFWNLMQSSA
-697 PGSDLQLLSSRAFAS
+697 PASDLQLLYSRAFAA
-712 NAQSADQ
+712 NAHTPEQI
-719 AAKIGELL
+719 KNVRGIL
-727 NGSAP
+727 NGEIK

-737 TDLRWYFL
+737 TDRRWDFL
-745 IAMTERGL
+745 IALTERGA
-753 TTKTELDAELESD
+753 TTQAELDAELATD
-766 KTTTGN
+766 NTTSGN
-772 LAYQTCLAAMP
+772 LLFETAKAATP
-783 NAEAKAHAFNKVLNE
+783 NAEAKAYAFNTVMHQD
-798 EIATS
+798 AQTS
-803 ERSALIMGF
+803 VRSALVAGF
-812 QRPIQRALL
+812 QRPIQRHLL
-821 DPFVALYFDNLLTV
+821 TPFVDLYFENLLSE
-835 WDAKSYEGAAKY
+835 WESKSYEGAAKF
-847 VTGFYPTY
+847 VTGMYPSWIIS
-855 VVRQSTVDATD
+855 QSTLDKTN
-866 AWLAGPGKE
+866 AWLNGVGKDA
-875 SPAVL
+875 PAVL
-880 RKLVKESQDGLI
+880 RKLVKESQDGVI

-901 K
+901 I

>member
-1 MDLLK
+1 M
-6 RRLSLHLAASDTGA
+6 
-20 PNRVTAYRGAFH
+20 
-32 RATLSWLD
+32 
-40 KNLQNRRTVHRELK
+40 
-54 EQPVPGLNLSRA
+54 PGLNLSRA
-66 EAKERADHLF
+66 EAKERADHLY
-76 VDSYVVTLD
+76 VNSYVVTLD
-85 VTKGEETFYSRSE
+85 VTKGEETFYSKSE

-104 KPGYSTFI
+104 KPGYATFI

-137 TIFIK
+137 SIFLTN
-142 DLAAQN
+142 LAADN
-148 LLVIELE
+148 LLVIEIE

-167 SVDPSDGEIYLYS
+167 SVDPSDGEVYLYS

-188 NMFACFDQPALKA
+188 NMFPCFDQPALKA
-201 TFTLMVT
+201 TFSLTVT

-235 TTTPRIATY
+235 STTPRIATY

-279 LDPEDVFLITKQGFE
+279 LDPEDIFLITKQGFE

-341 PEKAYLSR
+341 PDKAYLSR

-389 VESTRFTGAW
+389 AEATRFKGAW

-458 QFIAALQT
+458 QFIAGLQK

-510 PSLVIEGDA
+510 PSLEIDGDV
-519 YKSVTITQ
+519 YKSITITQ
-527 EAPLI
+527 EVPLV
-532 PVGSQ
+532 PADSK

-549 DIDAGS
+549 DISGDS

-565 VVGGS
+565 VVGAS
-570 TVVTELAG
+570 TVVVDLAG
-578 EKLADLL
+578 EKVADLL

-600 DRSIATLKTHLGKLD
+600 DRSIATLKTHLDKLD
-615 DALARALCWAA
+615 DALARALCWAS

-636 STSDFMEIALNSLAK
+636 SSADFLEIALNGLAG
-651 ESDDAIVTI
+651 ETDDAIVNI
-660 VMSQLSTSVEA
+660 VLTQLGTSVEA
-671 YAKDH
+671 YAKDS
-676 NRDIYRE
+676 NRDAYRE
-683 KLATGLWDLVQSSK
+683 KLAAGLWALTESSA
-697 PGSDLQLLSSRAFAS
+697 PGSDLQLLISRAFAI
-712 NAQSADQ
+712 NAQTADQ
-719 AAKIGELL
+719 TAKIRELL

-737 TDLRWYFL
+737 ADLRWYFL
-745 IAMTERGL
+745 IALTERGA
-753 TTKTELDAELESD
+753 TTKAELDAELAKD
-766 KTTTGN
+766 NTTTGN
-772 LAYQTCLAAMP
+772 LAYETCLAATP
-783 NAEAKAHAFNKVLNE
+783 NNEAKAYAFNKVLNE
-798 EIATS
+798 DIVTS
-803 ERSALIMGF
+803 VRTALVAGF
-812 QRPIQRALL
+812 QRPIQRNLL
-821 DPFVALYFDNLLTV
+821 EPFVNLYFDNLIKA
-835 WDAKSYEGAAKY
+835 WESKSYEGAAKF
-847 VTGFYPTY
+847 VTGFYPNWI
-855 VVRQSTVDATD
+855 VKQSTVDATN
-866 AWLAGPGKE
+866 AWLNGAGKD

-901 K
+901 R

>member
-1 MDLLK
+1 M
-6 RRLSLHLAASDTGA
+6 
-20 PNRVTAYRGAFH
+20 
-32 RATLSWLD
+32 
-40 KNLQNRRTVHRELK
+40 
-54 EQPVPGLNLSRA
+54 PGLNLSRA
-66 EAKERADHLF
+66 EAKERADHLY
-76 VDSYVVTLD
+76 VNSYVVTLD
-85 VTKGEETFYSRSE
+85 VTKGEETFYSKSE

-104 KPGYSTFI
+104 KPGFATFI

-137 TIFIK
+137 SIFLTN
-142 DLAAQN
+142 LAADN
-148 LLVIELE
+148 LLVIEIE

-167 SVDPSDGEIYLYS
+167 SVDPSDGEVYLYS

-188 NMFACFDQPALKA
+188 NMFPCFDQPALKA
-201 TFTLMVT
+201 TFSLTVT
-208 TPGHWQAVSN
+208 TPGHWEAVSN

-235 TTTPRIATY
+235 STTPRIATY

-264 EIPLGIYC
+264 EIPMGIYC

-279 LDPEDVFLITKQGFE
+279 LDPEDIFLITKQGFE

-341 PEKAYLSR
+341 PDKAYLSR

-389 VESTRFTGAW
+389 SEATRFKGAW

-407 NWAYRQDQLSS
+407 NWAYRQDQLVS

-438 ITYAKGASVLHQ
+438 ITYAKGASVLQQ

-458 QFIAALQT
+458 QFIAALQK

-475 TTLEDLLVELEASS
+475 TTLEDLLVELEATS
-489 GRKLDS
+489 GRKLES

-510 PSLVIEGDA
+510 PALEIEGDV
-519 YKSVTITQ
+519 YKSITIKQ
-527 EAPLI
+527 ETPLV
-532 PVGSQ
+532 PADSK

-549 DIDAGS
+549 DIKGDS
-555 LKLRKTVELD
+555 LQLRKSVELD
-565 VVGGS
+565 VAGAA
-570 TVVTELAG
+570 TVVADLAG
-578 EKLADLL
+578 EKVADLL

-600 DRSIATLKTHLGKLD
+600 DRSIATLKTHLGKFD
-615 DALARALCWAA
+615 DALARALCWAS

-636 STSDFMEIALNSLAK
+636 SSADFLEIALNGLAG
-651 ESDDAIVTI
+651 ETDDAIVNI
-660 VMSQLSTSVEA
+660 VLMQLNTSVEA
-671 YAKDH
+671 YAKDS
-676 NRDIYRE
+676 NRAAYRE
-683 KLATGLWDLVQSSK
+683 QLADGLWALTQSSA
-697 PGSDLQLLSSRAFAS
+697 PGSDLQLLISRAFAI
-712 NAQSADQ
+712 NAHTTEQT
-719 AAKIGELL
+719 AKIRELL
-727 NGSAP
+727 NGGVP

-745 IAMTERGL
+745 IALTERGA
-753 TTKTELDAELESD
+753 TTRGELDAELAKD
-766 KTTTGN
+766 NTTTGN
-772 LAYQTCLAAMP
+772 VAFETCLAAMP
-783 NAEAKAHAFNKVLNE
+783 NHEAKAYAFNKMLNE
-798 EIATS
+798 DIVTS
-803 ERSALIMGF
+803 MRSALVAGF
-812 QRPIQRALL
+812 QRPIQRDLL
-821 DPFVALYFDNLLTV
+821 EPFVNLYFDNLISA
-835 WDAKSYEGAAKY
+835 WESKSYEGAAKY
-847 VTGFYPTY
+847 VSGFYPTWI
-855 VVRQSTVDATD
+855 VKQSTVDATN
-866 AWLAGPGKE
+866 AWLNGAGKD

>member
-1 MDLLK
+1 
-6 RRLSLHLAASDTGA
+6 
-20 PNRVTAYRGAFH
+20 
-32 RATLSWLD
+32 
-40 KNLQNRRTVHRELK
+40 
-54 EQPVPGLNLSRA
+54 
-66 EAKERADHLF
+66 
-76 VDSYVVTLD
+76 
-85 VTKGEETFYSRSE
+85 
-98 VSFTCN
+98 
-104 KPGYSTFI
+104 
-112 DAVGRS
+112 
-118 VISATLNG
+118 
-126 VAVDTSNFDGE
+126 
-137 TIFIK
+137 
-142 DLAAQN
+142 
-148 LLVIELE
+148 
-155 AEYSKSGEGLQR
+155 
-167 SVDPSDGEIYLYS
+167 
-180 QGETAHIR
+180 
-188 NMFACFDQPALKA
+188 
-201 TFTLMVT
+201 
-208 TPGHWQAVSN
+208 
-218 NPVES
+218 
-223 KVAKGDLVEWKF
+223 
-235 TTTPRIATY
+235 
-244 LDALIAGPYSSVHD
+244 VHD
-258 VYKGQK
+258 VYKGEK

-279 LDPEDVFLITKQGFE
+279 LDPEDIFLITKQGFE

-341 PEKAYLSR
+341 PDKAYLSR

-368 SWWDDL
+368 YWWDDL

-389 VESTRFTGAW
+389 SEGTRFKGAW

-458 QFIAALQT
+458 QFIAGLQK

-475 TTLEDLLVELEASS
+475 TTLNDLLVELEAAS
-489 GRKLDS
+489 GRKLDA

-510 PSLVIEGDA
+510 PVLDIDA
-519 YKSVTITQ
+519 GVYKSVTISQ
-527 EAPLI
+527 EVPLI
-532 PVGSQ
+532 PVGSK

-549 DIDAGS
+549 DISGDS
-555 LKLRKTVELD
+555 LTLRKSVELD
-565 VVGGS
+565 VAGAS
-570 TVVTELAG
+570 TVVTDLAG
-578 EKLADLL
+578 ENVADLL

-600 DRSIATLKTHLGKLD
+600 DRSIATLKTHLGKFD

-636 STSDFMEIALNSLAK
+636 SSSDFLEIALNGLAG
-651 ESDDAIVTI
+651 ESDDAIVNI
-660 VMSQLSTSVEA
+660 VLSQLGTSVEA
-671 YAKDH
+671 YTKEA
-676 NRDIYRE
+676 NRDAYRE
-683 KLATGLWDLVQSSK
+683 KLADGLWALTNSCA
-697 PGSDLQLLSSRAFAS
+697 PASDLQLLISRAFAI
-712 NAQSADQ
+712 NAHTDAQTANIR
-719 AAKIGELL
+719 ALL

-737 TDLRWYFL
+737 ADLRWYFL
-745 IAMTERGL
+745 IALTERGA
-753 TTKTELDAELESD
+753 TTKAELDAELAKD
-766 KTTTGN
+766 NTTTGN
-772 LAYQTCLAAMP
+772 LAYETCLAAMP
-783 NAEAKAHAFNKVLNE
+783 NHEAKAYAFNKVLNE
-798 EIATS
+798 EVSTS
-803 ERSALIMGF
+803 VRTALVAGF
-812 QRPIQRALL
+812 QRPIQGKLL
-821 DPFVALYFDNLLTV
+821 EPFVNLYFDNLISV
-835 WDAKSYEGAAKY
+835 WESKSYEPAAKY
-847 VTGFYPTY
+847 VTGFYPSW
-855 VVRQSTVDATD
+855 VVKQSTVDQTN
-866 AWLAGPGKE
+866 AWLAGTGKDA
-875 SPAVL
+875 PAVL

-892 RALKVQALD
+892 RALKVQVLD